1 MEELTAAEARM
12 NAACRVAIPAQEE
25 TPVGQRQLSPKALL
39 DIDGFRSASDI
50 AVAIHEL
57 QQLK

>member
-1 MEELTAAEARM
+1 LQRCNSCTTGNSGSA
-12 NAACRVAIPAQEE
+12 NA
-25 TPVGQRQLSPKALL
+25 QLSPKALL